1 MRSIVTIAE
10 PASETALTT
19 LARVKLELNITS
31 EDANRDEVLQDKI
44 DEASDDIEASLGF
57 RVARET
63 AVETFWHEQYDA
75 MPDKLILDRTPVAS
89 IESVVVDGESYD
101 PSRWRLDPG
110 TGELFALDCAG
121 WPCVWFFFKSIVVTY
136 AGGYILPDASDRN
149 LPKGIEGACI
159 DLVSSF
165 WAAKGR
171 DPALK
176 SYEVP
181 GVISKSFWVGSV
193 GEDGEL
199 PPSVVMKLAPYR
211 RAIA

>member
-1 MRSIVTIAE
+1 MRSIVTVAS
-10 PASETALTT
+10 PASDTALTT
-19 LARVKLELNITS
+19 LARVKLELNITVTAY
-31 EDANRDEVLQDKI
+31 DVVLQDKI

-57 RVARET
+57 RVVRES
-63 AVETFWHEQYDA
+63 AVETFWHEQYDSF
-75 MPDKLILDRTPVAS
+75 PDCLVLDRTPVAS
-89 IESVVVDGESYD
+89 IASIVVDGETYD
-101 PSRWRLDPG
+101 VSRWRIDPN
-110 TGELFALDCAG
+110 TGELFALDSNG
-121 WPCVWFFFKSIVVTY
+121 YPCLWLFFKSIIVTY
-136 AGGYILPDASDRN
+136 DGGYILPPATNSD

-171 DPALK
+171 DPAVK
-176 SYEVP
+176 SEEIL
-181 GVISKSFWVGSV
+181 GVISKQYWVGAV